1 MRGFCGVKG
10 FGMGFAI
17 QLAERTLMDMKTD

>member
-1 MRGFCGVKG
+1 MRVFGGLET

-17 QLAERTLMDMKTD
+17 QLAARTLMDMKTD